1 MSKNFCI
8 STSEAQ
14 VISAIKDTMN
24 ISAAAQSLGIPKTTL
39 ASILSKVEKKLE
51 NVIFVRKQGSGE
63 VRITD
68 FGHEVIPKFEK
79 IIWIAESFKP
89 VKESVKKV
97 YNAGKINIISTQ
109 TFLESFI
116 APYVK
121 EFMDENPEIKL
132 SLHQKD
138 SDYYYQPKSNDIFIG
153 CWEYNTENYAYI
165 PYHDFC
171 QKLWASDLYIQTHG
185 TIGSIDELLKHRL
198 LILQTSMSQEHY
210 SGNDF
215 IVRRLGIPLS
225 SQNIIYVRTGLRI
238 VDVLAEHGVGIIA
251 ASEETTLLNNL
262 KVQPVLPDVKG
273 EYVSF
278 YVKVE
283 KKFLE
288 TPLARYVMDWIFSC
302 RDRALQSIGKDPKPG
317 YEPFHPEKEG

>member
-14 VISAIKDTMN
+14 VVSAIKETMN
-24 ISAAAQSLGIPKTTL
+24 IAGAAQSLGIPKTTL
-39 ASILSKVEKKLE
+39 SSTLAKIEKKLQ
-51 NVIFVRKQGSGE
+51 NTIFVRKQGSGE
-63 VRITD
+63 VKITD
-68 FGHEVIPKFEK
+68 FGHEVIPKLEK

-89 VKESVKKV
+89 AKEPVKKA

-116 APYVK
+116 APYVG
-121 EFMDENPEIKL
+121 EFLEKNPEIRL

-138 SDYYYQPKSNDIFIG
+138 SDYYYQPKSNDIFVG
-153 CWEYNTENYAYI
+153 CWEYNTENYTYL

-171 QKLWASDLYIQTHG
+171 QKLWASELYLETHG
-185 TIGSIDELLKHRL
+185 AIHSVDDLIKHRL
-198 LILQTSMSQEHY
+198 LIVQTSVNQEHY

-225 SQNIIYVRTGLRI
+225 SQNIIYVRTGLRV
-238 VDVLAEHGVGIIA
+238 VDVLAENGVGIIA
-251 ASEETTLLNNL
+251 ASEETTLLNGLN
-262 KVQPVLPDVKG
+262 VRPVLPDIQG

-283 KKFLE
+283 KKFIE
-288 TPLARYVMDWIFSC
+288 TPLAKYVIDWIYSC
-302 RDRALQSIGKDPKPG
+302 RDKSLQKIGKESKVE
-317 YEPFHPEKEG
+317 YAPFLPEKD

>member
-8 STSEAQ
+8 NTTEAQ
-14 VISAIKDTMN
+14 VVSAVKDSMN

-39 ASILSKVEKKLE
+39 SSILSKIEKKLE
-51 NVIFVRKQGSGE
+51 NPIFIRKQGSGE
-63 VRITD
+63 VKITD
-68 FGHEVIPKFEK
+68 FGHEVIPKLEK
-79 IIWIAESFKP
+79 IIWITESFRP
-89 VKESVKKV
+89 IKETSKKV

-116 APYVK
+116 APYVR
-121 EFMDENPEIKL
+121 EFLDENPEIKL

-171 QKLWASDLYIQTHG
+171 QKLWASDLYLKTNGEIT
-185 TIGSIDELLKHRL
+185 SIDELLKHRL
-198 LILQTSMSQEHY
+198 LIVQTSMSQEHY

-225 SQNIIYVRTGLRI
+225 SQNIIYVRTGLRV
-238 VDVLAEHGVGIIA
+238 VDVLAEQGVGVIA
-251 ASEETTLLNNL
+251 ASEETTLLNKLN
-262 KVQPVLPDVKG
+262 VQPVLPEVKG

-283 KKFLE
+283 KKFME
-288 TPLARYVMDWIFSC
+288 TPLAQYVVDWIFSC
-302 RDRALQSIGKDPKPG
+302 RDRALKSIGKEAKTA
-317 YEPFHPEKEG
+317 YEPFHPEKE